1 MEVFIEKFCRR
12 YNLSETDV
20 KALTEQMQEVRFR
33 KKEAIVIEGE
43 RNSNLYLIKE
53 GIWRGHYLKDGTDTT
68 IWFASVGEIAFS
80 IWGYADNS
88 ISQISIEACN
98 DSIAYSIPRH
108 LLTKLFDSSL
118 GLANLGRR
126 LMEQQLLT
134 TENWLLSNDSPRAKE
149 RYLTLIRETPELSYR
164 FHIYLPIS
172 CNHPANLPSLQ
183 SYRLY
188 YSAVLLR
195 LYTVDFL

>member
-43 RNSNLYLIKE
+43 RNSNLYLI
-53 GIWRGHYLKDGTDTT
+53 KDGTDTT

-149 RYLTLIRETPELSYR
+149 RYLTLIRETPELLQHVPQKHIASYLW
-164 FHIYLPIS
+164 ITPQ
-172 CNHPANLPSLQ
+172 SL
-183 SYRLY
+183 SRIRAKIKL
-188 YSAVLLR
+188 
-195 LYTVDFL
+195 

>member
-108 LLTKLFDSSL
+108 LLTKLFVHPWV
-118 GLANLGRR
+118 
-126 LMEQQLLT
+126 T
-134 TENWLLSNDSPRAKE
+134 KPRA
-149 RYLTLIRETPELSYR
+149 
-164 FHIYLPIS
+164 
-172 CNHPANLPSLQ
+172 PSDGATIA
-183 SYRLY
+183 YH
-188 YSAVLLR
+188 
-195 LYTVDFL
+195 

>member
-88 ISQISIEACN
+88 ISQISVMTV
-98 DSIAYSIPRH
+98 SH
-108 LLTKLFDSSL
+108 TVF
-118 GLANLGRR
+118 
-126 LMEQQLLT
+126 
-134 TENWLLSNDSPRAKE
+134 RA
-149 RYLTLIRETPELSYR
+149 I
-164 FHIYLPIS
+164 F
-172 CNHPANLPSLQ
+172 
-183 SYRLY
+183 
-188 YSAVLLR
+188 
-195 LYTVDFL
+195 

>member
-149 RYLTLIRETPELSYR
+149 RYLTLIRETPELLQHVPQK
-164 FHIYLPIS
+164 HIDLMPYDSDFPLFDPEIS
-172 CNHPANLPSLQ
+172 FIGQFRQYPG
-183 SYRLY
+183 
-188 YSAVLLR
+188 
-195 LYTVDFL
+195 

>member
-126 LMEQQLLT
+126 LMEQQLLRQKWSGRI
-134 TENWLLSNDSPRAKE
+134 EKLHGCCQSRKNMR
-149 RYLTLIRETPELSYR
+149 
-164 FHIYLPIS
+164 IYLK
-172 CNHPANLPSLQ
+172 Q
-183 SYRLY
+183 M
-188 YSAVLLR
+188 
-195 LYTVDFL
+195 VDR

>member
-1 MEVFIEKFCRR
+1 MP
-12 YNLSETDV
+12 
-20 KALTEQMQEVRFR
+20 
-33 KKEAIVIEGE
+33 
-43 RNSNLYLIKE
+43 
-53 GIWRGHYLKDGTDTT
+53 T
-68 IWFASVGEIAFS
+68 IQ
-80 IWGYADNS
+80 

-149 RYLTLIRETPELSYR
+149 RYLTLIRETPELLQHVPAKTHR
-164 FHIYLPIS
+164 FLS
-172 CNHPANLPSLQ
+172 VDHPAVTEPDSGQ
-183 SYRLY
+183 K
-188 YSAVLLR
+188 
-195 LYTVDFL
+195 

>member
-134 TENWLLSNDSPRAKE
+134 TENWLLSNDSPRAK
-149 RYLTLIRETPELSYR
+149 
-164 FHIYLPIS
+164 
-172 CNHPANLPSLQ
+172 
-183 SYRLY
+183 
-188 YSAVLLR
+188 
-195 LYTVDFL
+195 

>member
-80 IWGYADNS
+80 IRGYADNS
-88 ISQISIEACN
+88 ISQISIEACRQYRIQYSAPSFN
-98 DSIAYSIPRH
+98 QVIRFIPWISQPRAPSDGATIAYH
-108 LLTKLFDSSL
+108 
-118 GLANLGRR
+118 
-126 LMEQQLLT
+126 
-134 TENWLLSNDSPRAKE
+134 
-149 RYLTLIRETPELSYR
+149 
-164 FHIYLPIS
+164 
-172 CNHPANLPSLQ
+172 
-183 SYRLY
+183 
-188 YSAVLLR
+188 
-195 LYTVDFL
+195 

>member
-149 RYLTLIRETPELSYR
+149 RYLTLIRKPRNY
-164 FHIYLPIS
+164 
-172 CNHPANLPSLQ
+172 CNMSRKNTSLLICG
-183 SYRLY
+183 SPR
-188 YSAVLLR
+188 SH
-195 LYTVDFL
+195 

>member
-149 RYLTLIRETPELSYR
+149 RYLTLIRETPELLQHVPQKHIASYLW
-164 FHIYLPIS
+164 ITPQ
-172 CNHPANLPSLQ
+172 SLSQ
-183 SYRLY
+183 IRAKIKL
-188 YSAVLLR
+188 
-195 LYTVDFL
+195 

>member
-80 IWGYADNS
+80 IWGYSVFSCISRENQEINS
-88 ISQISIEACN
+88 AIS
-98 DSIAYSIPRH
+98 
-108 LLTKLFDSSL
+108 
-118 GLANLGRR
+118 
-126 LMEQQLLT
+126 
-134 TENWLLSNDSPRAKE
+134 
-149 RYLTLIRETPELSYR
+149 YL
-164 FHIYLPIS
+164 
-172 CNHPANLPSLQ
+172 
-183 SYRLY
+183 
-188 YSAVLLR
+188 
-195 LYTVDFL
+195 

>member
-1 MEVFIEKFCRR
+1 MQGLCRKTIGAGPFQANRSDGTKPGTGIE
-12 YNLSETDV
+12 
-20 KALTEQMQEVRFR
+20 R

-149 RYLTLIRETPELSYR
+149 RYLTLIRETPELLQHVPQKHIASYLW
-164 FHIYLPIS
+164 ITPQ
-172 CNHPANLPSLQ
+172 SL
-183 SYRLY
+183 SRIRAKIKL
-188 YSAVLLR
+188 
-195 LYTVDFL
+195 

>member
-108 LLTKLFDSSL
+108 HLNKLFDSSL
-118 GLANLGRR
+118 GLANLVRR
-126 LMEQQLLT
+126 LM
-134 TENWLLSNDSPRAKE
+134 
-149 RYLTLIRETPELSYR
+149 
-164 FHIYLPIS
+164 
-172 CNHPANLPSLQ
+172 
-183 SYRLY
+183 
-188 YSAVLLR
+188 
-195 LYTVDFL
+195 

>member
-88 ISQISIEACN
+88 ISQISIEPVMTV
-98 DSIAYSIPRH
+98 SH
-108 LLTKLFDSSL
+108 TVF
-118 GLANLGRR
+118 
-126 LMEQQLLT
+126 
-134 TENWLLSNDSPRAKE
+134 RA
-149 RYLTLIRETPELSYR
+149 I
-164 FHIYLPIS
+164 F
-172 CNHPANLPSLQ
+172 
-183 SYRLY
+183 
-188 YSAVLLR
+188 
-195 LYTVDFL
+195 